1 MLENPED
8 DDNPWVQFSKIL
20 DSEAYKNPI
29 FTVIFATNKTTSM
42 LQHYGYPMFDC
53 GVTGHSGKFL
63 GHLRFSPVMRTAWS
77 EV

>member
-29 FTVIFATNKTTSM
+29 FTVIFATNKTLERLKRS
-42 LQHYGYPMFDC
+42 
-53 GVTGHSGKFL
+53 
-63 GHLRFSPVMRTAWS
+63 SPFHRCDIMDRC
-77 EV
+77 